1 MNTKLKAAL
10 KMSTLTP
17 DGKVTKAQFIIAS
30 MQAAPTYFPA
40 ASLPFPYA
48 SATTAINNLNAAT
61 LAAESG
67 AAGTVSNMHEK
78 ERILVSILTIYR
90 AYVEMVANNSADPKT
105 IIEAAG
111 MNPITQSGSLPVSEL
126 TVTASG
132 NGVITIS
139 VPRQAGEVAF
149 IYQYSSDAGLNW
161 QDFMFSKIA
170 SVQLTNQTPGANLHF
185 RFAAIGKTRGAFSQ
199 VKSTFVL

>member
-48 SATTAINNLNAAT
+48 SATTAINNLHAAI

-67 AAGTVSNMHEK
+67 TVGTVSNMHEK
-78 ERILVSILTIYR
+78 ERLLISIFNIYR
-90 AYVEMVANNSADPKT
+90 SYVEMIANSAADPKT

-111 MNPITQSGSLPVSEL
+111 MAAVARAGASPVSEL
-126 TVTASG
+126 TVTPSG
-132 NGVITIS
+132 NGVIDIS
-139 VPRQAGEVAF
+139 VPRQVGEVAF
-149 IYQYSSDAGLNW
+149 IYQYSTDAGVTW
-161 QDFMFSKIA
+161 EDFLHSKLA
-170 SVQLTNQTPGANLHF
+170 NVQLKNQTPGANLHF
-185 RFAAIGKTRGAFSQ
+185 RFAAIGKTREAYSQ
-199 VKSTFVL
+199 AKSTFVL